1 MKRTDSLAEKNRIL
15 KRYLSNNNRYQ
26 MDDPDCG
33 RAYLLNA
40 VLFSM
45 SVLCIVFAVL
55 NIIKTDY
62 PPFIIFHTVI
72 MSLSIITIIF
82 FHKTDNMKLTSLFSV
97 ILATFLMASFIYL
110 VKNNHFGLF
119 WFAVYPPFVYFILG
133 RKKGRIATLSFGI
146 SVLAYIIFSHRNWEP
161 AVFDYISI
169 VNISGASICLT
180 LLIVFYEKSKR
191 QAEESLV
198 TKNNQLHIMSITDR
212 LTGLYN
218 RHKLD
223 ETLYELMQK
232 SRNCEKQFSII
243 IADIDQFKSVND
255 TYGHLTGD
263 KVLIDISKIISSRVR
278 QSDVAGRWGGEEFLI
293 ICPDT
298 DYAGITDISKKIEAD
313 ISGYKFES
321 VEGITLSFGIATC
334 CKGETIDSLLQ
345 RADISMYE
353 CKQSHKKTF

>member
-26 MDDPDCG
+26 TDDPDYG
-33 RAYLLNA
+33 KAYLLNA
-40 VLFSM
+40 VLLSM

-55 NIIKTDY
+55 NIVKTDY
-62 PPFIIFHTVI
+62 PLFIIVHMAI
-72 MSLSIITIIF
+72 MILSVITIIY
-82 FHKTDNMKLTSLFSV
+82 FHRTDNLQLASLFSV
-97 ILATFLMASFIYL
+97 ILATFLMASFIYF
-110 VKNNHFGLF
+110 VQNNHFGLF

-133 RKKGRIATLSFGI
+133 RKKGRIATLSLGV
-146 SVLAYIIFSHRNWEP
+146 SVLIYIIFSHKSWEP

-169 VNISGASICLT
+169 VNIAGASICLT

-198 TKNNQLHIMSITDR
+198 IKNNQLHIMSITDR

-218 RHKLD
+218 RYKLD
-223 ETLYELMQK
+223 ETLYELLQK
-232 SRNCEKQFSII
+232 SKNCEKSFSII

-255 TYGHLTGD
+255 TYGHLIGD
-263 KVLIDISKIISSRVR
+263 KVLIDVSNLISSRVR
-278 QSDVAGRWGGEEFLI
+278 QSDIVGRWGGEEFLI

-298 DYAGITDISKKIEAD
+298 DYSDVMDLTEKIEKD
-313 ISGYKFES
+313 VSGYEFDSIK
-321 VEGITLSFGIATC
+321 GISISCGIATC
-334 CKGETIDSLLQ
+334 SKGDTIDSLLQ
-345 RADISMYE
+345 RADIRMYE